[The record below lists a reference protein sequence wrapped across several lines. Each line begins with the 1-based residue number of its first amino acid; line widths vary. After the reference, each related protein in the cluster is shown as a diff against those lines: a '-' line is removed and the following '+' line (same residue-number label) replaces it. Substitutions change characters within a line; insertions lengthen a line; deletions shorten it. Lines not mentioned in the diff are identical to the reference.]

1 MFQKEENS
9 TQKKVRGSYFIS
21 IISVS
26 MVLLMI
32 GIISLLL
39 INAKYLSDYA
49 KNNIGFTI
57 FIENGTKH
65 SDINRLKK
73 HLQIAKYTSSYKFIS
88 KEEAKQIM
96 KQELGKDFTEILG
109 YNSLPSSIDV
119 IINGKYSNTD
129 SIAGIRKSLEK
140 FSFIKEFYYQK
151 NLVTLINK
159 NVQNLSFAGIF
170 ITALLLL
177 IAITLIN
184 NTIRLSVY
192 SKRFLIR
199 TSQLIGATK
208 NFIQKPFITGGV
220 ILGMFSAAI
229 SSTALIFIV
238 LILQENFNN
247 IISIQGVWL
256 VIVIMFGFGTI
267 ITGISAGFAVNKYL
281 NIETNKLY
289 FEN

>member
-1 MFQKEENS
+1 
-9 TQKKVRGSYFIS
+9 
-21 IISVS
+21 

-57 FIENGTKH
+57 FIKNGTKH

-151 NLVTLINK
+151 SLVSLINK

-208 NFIQKPFITGGV
+208 KFIQKPFITGGI